1 MRLRQLSY
9 LLGEGLG
16 EDRDQVLQRT
26 FGVELTGVLGG
37 ASLLRGLRLD
47 ETERER
53 TVNKQE
59 VKKKNFLL
67 VKGSVTLTS
76 EASMARSISSSQT
89 LDQNSM
95 PCSATSSMSLF
106 IASMVI

>member
-1 MRLRQLSY
+1 MRLRQVSY

-16 EDRDQVLQRT
+16 EDGDQVLQRT

-59 VKKKNFLL
+59 VKK
-67 VKGSVTLTS
+67 TTTS
-76 EASMARSISSSQT
+76 CWLKEASH
-89 LDQNSM
+89 
-95 PCSATSSMSLF
+95 
-106 IASMVI
+106 

>member
-1 MRLRQLSY
+1 MSY

-37 ASLLRGLRLD
+37 PSLLRGLRLD
-47 ETERER
+47 ETGRER

-59 VKKKNFLL
+59 V
-67 VKGSVTLTS
+67 
-76 EASMARSISSSQT
+76 
-89 LDQNSM
+89 
-95 PCSATSSMSLF
+95 
-106 IASMVI
+106 